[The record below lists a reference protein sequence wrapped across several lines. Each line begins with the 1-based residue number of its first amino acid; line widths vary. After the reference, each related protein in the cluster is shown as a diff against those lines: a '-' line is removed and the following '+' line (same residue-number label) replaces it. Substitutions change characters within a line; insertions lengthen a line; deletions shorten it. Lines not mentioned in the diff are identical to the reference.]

1 MIRRRPLLELL
12 FPPVCASCRTL
23 LDRADILAGRALCP
37 SCKRE
42 WESEKMETCP
52 SCAKTVTACRCVTE
66 DMEKCKCEALCKLVY
81 YIHGKREPLQN
92 RLIYSIKQER
102 RRRTVEFL
110 AAELAVSARDLLA
123 EQGIAAQDAVLTY
136 IPRATAARLQYGTDQ
151 ARELA
156 RALSRELSIPMLPLL
171 ERRPRM
177 GRPQKHLNSAERLK
191 NAKKTYRVRDYDG
204 CRAKTVLLVDDI
216 VTSGATVAIC
226 ARLLRRAGASHVFAL
241 AVAADELQSERG
253 G

>member
-1 MIRRRPLLELL
+1 M
-12 FPPVCASCRTL
+12 
-23 LDRADILAGRALCP
+23 
-37 SCKRE
+37 
-42 WESEKMETCP
+42 
-52 SCAKTVTACRCVTE
+52 
-66 DMEKCKCEALCKLVY
+66 
-81 YIHGKREPLQN
+81 
-92 RLIYSIKQER
+92 
-102 RRRTVEFL
+102 EFL

-171 ERRPRM
+171 ERRPGM

>member
-1 MIRRRPLLELL
+1 MSLWNTIRELL
-12 FPPVCASCRTL
+12 FPPACASCRTL

-37 SCKRE
+37 TCRRD
-42 WESEKMETCP
+42 WENEKLETCGI
-52 SCAKTVTACRCVTE
+52 CAKPVTACRCITE
-66 DMEKCKCEALCKLVY
+66 DMERCKCEALCKRVY
-81 YIHGKREPLQN
+81 YIHGKREPIQN

-110 AAELAVSARDLLA
+110 ARELAESARDLLR
-123 EQGIAAQDAVLTY
+123 EQELSPEEMVLTY

-156 RALSRELSIPMLPLL
+156 RALSRELSIPMRPLL
-171 ERRPRM
+171 ERRPGM
-177 GRPQKHLNSAERLK
+177 SKPQKHLNSEERLK

-204 CRAKTVLLVDDI
+204 CRGKSILLVDDI

-226 ARLLRRAGASHVFAL
+226 ARLLRRAGALHVFAL
-241 AVAADELQSERG
+241 AVASDDQQRDREK
-253 G
+253 